1 MIIGLKSYSSC
12 FLLNFQN
19 PRYLWNKSF
28 NLVIL
33 NLSFDKILKLNELGL
48 FLLQFYI
55 SEIQAAKGKPILLNF
70 LTMMAI
76 SDIIF
81 VIVKGKR
88 FEYDDPTLK
97 RYITDLNFAFSA
109 LKLSGLAMVFPFLQ

>member
-1 MIIGLKSYSSC
+1 MSKT
-12 FLLNFQN
+12 Q
-19 PRYLWNKSF
+19 
-28 NLVIL
+28 
-33 NLSFDKILKLNELGL
+33 L

-55 SEIQAAKGKPILLNF
+55 SEIEAAKGKPIELNF

-76 SDIIF
+76 SDVIF

-88 FEYDDPTLK
+88 FDYEDPTLK
-97 RYITDLNFAFSA
+97 RYVTDLNFAFSA